1 MGQPYPRLN
10 LPLSLPDR
18 DVPDHGVVTDP
29 AGGRRRLVG
38 YAVAWS
44 VAASVAVTVGVVSV
58 TTMGDTIRDRG
69 PLGNEVARLA
79 ELEEGE
85 ARPDPGDPR
94 VTQRIEGEYGSF
106 VVACQGAV
114 ALGVAAD
121 GAAGWRV
128 VSYEPGPDDDV
139 DAVFSNRRRS
149 VELEVF
155 CNRGQPTLAEIERKT
170 LPED

>member
-1 MGQPYPRLN
+1 M
-10 LPLSLPDR
+10 
-18 DVPDHGVVTDP
+18 
-29 AGGRRRLVG
+29 G

-85 ARPDPGDPR
+85 ARPDPDDPR
-94 VTQRIEGEYGSF
+94 VTETIRGEYGRF
-106 VVACQGAV
+106 TVACQGAV
-114 ALGVAAD
+114 AIGVAVRAD
-121 GAAGWRV
+121 EATGWRV

-155 CNRGQPTLAEIERKT
+155 CNRGEPTVAEIERKT
-170 LPED
+170 LPDDD